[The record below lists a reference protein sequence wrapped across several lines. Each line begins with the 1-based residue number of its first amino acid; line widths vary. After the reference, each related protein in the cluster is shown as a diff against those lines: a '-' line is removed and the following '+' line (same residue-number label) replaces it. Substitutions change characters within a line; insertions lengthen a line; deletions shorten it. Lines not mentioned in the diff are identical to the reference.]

1 MLKRIWLMLC
11 ILGLVFANS
20 TYAADNAEEDVT
32 ENVAAIGFRYWI
44 DGDASHLKDIEVS
57 SDAII
62 DKVLKESI
70 DIKDLAQG
78 KHVLSYQM
86 KGSDE
91 TFSKVYNVHFY
102 IANLNTDETVETA
115 SPVLKYEYWIKD
127 YSEMQTKDYTQEDIH
142 ISASLSDYI
151 AGSYTLYYDAITESG
166 DRSYGYKDFM
176 LANAVDEDVADDNT
190 VSMCQYWIDGDVAKM
205 KFKELKEAESGFDLD
220 VDVTGLAAGKHLLY
234 YNLVCANGEW
244 GKIMSKAFFV
254 DDLSKLED
262 KEEENSPIIGFRKG
276 FNDKVETGTITAAIE
291 YSLPEAERNQMFD
304 MMELAS
310 PAPMTVTFNQNLA
323 TMSLST
329 PVTYFLQFQNELG
342 NWSEPA
348 FVTEVVPF
356 EITKEIKSLNVNS
369 SVYVEGLSHADFDV
383 VKFEL
388 SQAGT
393 YNFSTLSTAS
403 VALYKGTSYDAA
415 LLDKINAE
423 EGYGRNMDTG
433 TYYAIIYNQPNPGSF
448 RITSAGVK
456 SLTTPKITF
465 DEDTKLVSISSSSEG
480 AAIYYTTDGE
490 EPTVASTLYEK
501 PFKVERSRNV
511 KAVAIC
517 EGYANSHI
525 ASYSLSSLEKD
536 KCEPVEF
543 EFDGRNLSMKTKT
556 TGAKIYYTTDIK
568 SEPSNLYSGVS
579 FVLTEITT
587 VKAIAKVDY
596 MDASDVTSFTTPSV
610 YDGKTATVKTPG
622 SLKKAFDWC
631 GGVPTTSLSTNRLY
645 VNGDLNAEDI
655 TYIKGLTNVS
665 ILNLTAAQIETLA
678 DQAFASMPVLAVYL
692 PSSLTSCGKEIFTGC
707 KSLATVIW
715 TSEKKMPANVLD
727 GIGNPNLLLYVNRAE
742 LAPSGFGNVVTS
754 GNSGGRALSITLSS
768 VGENSTSYGNFYC
781 PELFTADNISYTRSF
796 EQTTAMGK
804 EVKGQGWETIVLPFD
819 VATISHVASSKEIK
833 PFAALDSLGLSYENA
848 KPFWLCYLKDNSFVD
863 ASYMQAGVPYVIAMP
878 NNADYADRFNLNGK
892 VTFSATNAKV
902 DVTPLEQR
910 MDDKFEP
917 CYVYTPKNNSFLSL
931 NVNQEYEGNQPGSL
945 FAQNSFD
952 IYPFEAYMPVG
963 QVNTSRFYIGE
974 NRSNTTGI
982 FAIPMKSD
990 EGLQVW
996 VDGSKLCLRGK
1007 NTAKVNIY
1015 SINGVLCKTIEV
1027 GSDITTVSDLY
1038 PGIYLVGKKK
1048 FVIK

>member
-11 ILGLVFANS
+11 ILGLVFANP
-20 TYAADNAEEDVT
+20 TYAADNAEEDVA
-32 ENVAAIGFRYWI
+32 ENVATIGFRYWI
-44 DGDASHLKDIEVS
+44 DGDVAHLKDIEVS

-91 TFSKVYNVHFY
+91 TFSQVYNVHFY
-102 IANLNTDETVETA
+102 VANLNTDETVETV
-115 SPVLKYEYWIKD
+115 SPILEYEYWIKD
-127 YSEMQTKDYTQEDIH
+127 YSEKQKENYTQEDIH
-142 ISASLSDYI
+142 ISASLSDYS
-151 AGSYTLYYDAITESG
+151 AGCYTLYYDAITESG

-176 LANAVDEDVADDNT
+176 FANAADEDIADDNS

-205 KFKELKEAESGFDLD
+205 NFKELKEAETGFDLD
-220 VDVTGLAAGKHLLY
+220 VDVTGLAAGKHILY

-244 GKIMSKAFFV
+244 GRIMSKAFFV
-254 DDLSKLED
+254 DDSKLED

-276 FNDKVETGTITAAIE
+276 FNDKVETSSVTAVLE
-291 YSLPEAERNQMFD
+291 YSLPEAERNQKFD

-310 PAPMTVTFNQNLA
+310 PAPMTVTFNQNFA
-323 TMSLST
+323 TMSSNT
-329 PVTYFLQFQNELG
+329 PVTYFLQFQNKQG
-342 NWSEPA
+342 DWSEPA

-356 EITKEIKSLNVNS
+356 EITKEIKSLDVNS
-369 SVYVEGLSHADFDV
+369 SAYVEGLNHADFDV
-383 VKFEL
+383 IKFEL

-403 VALYKGTSYDAA
+403 VALYKGTSYDAE
-415 LLDKINAE
+415 LLDKVNAE
-423 EGYGRNMDTG
+423 EGYERNMDAG
-433 TYYAIIYNQPNPGSF
+433 TYYVIIYNQPNSGSF
-448 RITSAGVK
+448 RIASAGVK
-456 SLTTPKITF
+456 ILTTPKITF
-465 DEDTKLVSISSSSEG
+465 DEDTKLVSISSSQEG
-480 AAIYYTTDGE
+480 AVIYYTLDATD
-490 EPTVASTLYEK
+490 PTSASTPYEK

-525 ASYSLSSLEKD
+525 ASYSLSSLDKD

-556 TGAKIYYTTDIK
+556 TGAKIYYTTDAE
-568 SEPSNLYSGVS
+568 SEPSTLYSGVS
-579 FVLTEITT
+579 LVLTDITE
-587 VKAIAKVDY
+587 VRAMAKVDY
-596 MDASDVTSFTTPSV
+596 MEGADVTSFTTPSV
-610 YDGKTATVKTPG
+610 YDGKTAKVHTPG

-631 GGVPTTSLSTNRLY
+631 GGVPTTSLSINRLY
-645 VNGDLNAEDI
+645 VEGDLNAEDI

-665 ILNLTAAQIETLA
+665 ILNMTAAQIETLA

-715 TSEKKMPANVLD
+715 TSEQKMPANVLD
-727 GIGNPNLLLYVNRAE
+727 GIVNPNLLLYVNRAE

-781 PELFTADNISYTRSF
+781 PEMFTADNISYTRSF
-796 EQTTAMGK
+796 EQTTAIGK
-804 EVKGQGWETIVLPFD
+804 DVKGQGWETIVLPFD
-819 VATISHVASSKEIK
+819 VATISHVASNKEIT
-833 PFAALDSLGLSYENA
+833 PFAALGSLGMSYENA

-863 ASYMQAGVPYVIAMP
+863 ASYMQAGVPYIIAMP

-902 DVTPLEQR
+902 EVTPLDQR

-917 CYVYTPKNNSFLSL
+917 SYVYTPKSNSFLSL
-931 NVNQEYEGNQPGSL
+931 NVNQEYDGNQPGSL

-952 IYPFEAYMPVG
+952 INPFEAYMPLE

-974 NRSNTTGI
+974 NRSNTTGL
-982 FAIPMKSD
+982 FEIPMKTD
-990 EGLQVW
+990 AGLQVW
-996 VDGSKLCLRGK
+996 VDGGKLCLRGK
-1007 NTAKVNIY
+1007 SSAKVRIY
-1015 SINGVLCKTIEV
+1015 NINGVLCKSIEV
-1027 GSDITTVSDLY
+1027 GSDVTTISDLY